1 MLMTYVFCAAFDAFF
16 NTGDRGTAAGVMQ
29 NNCLSIIKSFASQM
43 TPDINSLR
51 KFSLVVALILIS
63 YSVAG
68 VQLEPGGKASVL
80 GLPFLIQS
88 PKLLAIG
95 LALASCY
102 GLLRFFYY
110 GVMLSSTPHKSRMDI
125 LHKLHARGLAGTY
138 SGSVYFGP
146 SIYLTTPSIPDRKAV
161 EEELGKILNA
171 FPSVGMFRPAGSI
184 EGYDGVDDGVYY
196 QAFHAEV
203 EIPLPCRLAAL
214 IQDADYI
221 LPIPLNIAALVVY
234 FVS

>member
-1 MLMTYVFCAAFDAFF
+1 
-16 NTGDRGTAAGVMQ
+16 
-29 NNCLSIIKSFASQM
+29 M
-43 TPDINSLR
+43 TPDVTSLR

-63 YSVAG
+63 FSVAG
-68 VQLEPGGKASVL
+68 IQLDPSGKASVL

-95 LALASCY
+95 LVLASCY
-102 GLLRFFYY
+102 GLLHFFYY
-110 GVMLSSTPHKSRMDI
+110 GVMLSSTPHKSRMEF
-125 LHKLHARGLAGTY
+125 LHNLHAHGLPGTY

-146 SIYLTTPSIPDRKAV
+146 SRYSTTPSIRDRRAV
-161 EEELGKILNA
+161 EEELEEIIGV
-171 FPSVGMFRPAGSI
+171 FPSIGMFRPAGSI
-184 EGYDGVDDGVYY
+184 EGYEGVDDDGEYY
-196 QAFHAEV
+196 RAFHAEI

-214 IQDADYI
+214 IQDVDYI